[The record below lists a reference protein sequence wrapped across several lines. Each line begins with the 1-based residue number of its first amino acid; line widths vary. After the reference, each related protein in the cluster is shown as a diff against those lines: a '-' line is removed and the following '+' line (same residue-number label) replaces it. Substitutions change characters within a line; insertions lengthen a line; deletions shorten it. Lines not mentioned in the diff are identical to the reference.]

1 MTLGVVFS
9 LLSAIVL
16 SIGNVTEK
24 HAIAK
29 LPEVSVRRSMHLV
42 RTLLGSREWMFGF
55 FLCLVG
61 LGLQIL
67 AFAMAPIPVVQ
78 SIFNAGIVLL
88 IVLSRVKLGERL
100 HRVEWFGII
109 VVVAS
114 LTLIAIS
121 LGGSEGDIGLVN
133 SWWRILV
140 ALVPTMV
147 VIVAIVLVIHSR
159 SYSAA
164 GYLYGIAAGLLYG
177 AASLGTK
184 GASTLVVREG
194 VWHSIPSIM
203 GSIYPYVFVV
213 FSTFGMLL
221 YQTGLQRSRIS
232 VVGSMSDVVCSTY
245 LVGVGMVVFGESL
258 PQDPVTL
265 ALRFGGFAGV
275 LAGTVLVATGGNV
288 TSGTMPP
295 IDSDIG
301 LGPVLVAEVDS
312 ATGPSIEPV
321 SSQ

>member
-42 RTLLGSREWMFGF
+42 RTLLGSASGCSGF
-55 FLCLVG
+55 SSVWSAWGSKSSRSQWPQFRWCSPFSTPG
-61 LGLQIL
+61 SCSSS
-67 AFAMAPIPVVQ
+67 F
-78 SIFNAGIVLL
+78 SH
-88 IVLSRVKLGERL
+88 RVKLGERL

>member
-1 MTLGVVFS
+1 MTFGIIFS

-16 SIGNVTEK
+16 SIGNITQK
-24 HAIAK
+24 HSLAK
-29 LPEVSVRRSMHLV
+29 LPEVSIRRSAHLV
-42 RTLLGSREWMFGF
+42 RTLVSSREWMFGF

-100 HRVEWFGII
+100 HRLEWFGIAI
-109 VVVAS
+109 VVVS

-121 LGGSEGDIGLVN
+121 LGGAEGSIGLVN

-140 ALVPTMV
+140 AVVPTMTIVV
-147 VIVAIVLVIHSR
+147 VIVFIMHSR

-194 VWHSIPSIM
+194 VWHSIPSIL
-203 GSIYPYVFVV
+203 GSEYPYVFVV

-232 VVGSMSDVVCSTY
+232 VVGTISDVVCSTY
-245 LVGVGMVVFGESL
+245 LVGVGMLVFGESL
-258 PQDPVTL
+258 PQDPITL
-265 ALRFGGFAGV
+265 ALRLGGFAGV
-275 LAGTVLVATGGNV
+275 LAGTVLVATGGTT
-288 TSGTMPP
+288 TSDTMPP

-301 LGPVLVAEVDS
+301 LGPVLISEVDS
-312 ATGPSIEPV
+312 MRGRSIEAV
-321 SSQ
+321 RSQ